1 MSLVYW
7 DTMLFVY
14 WFEDNRQY
22 AERVGVILSGMEARG
37 DQLLTSTFTLGELL
51 AGPIKLGAT
60 DLARRMRASI
70 QDIAQLLPFTT
81 ETAERYAEIR
91 AMHGVSPAD
100 AIHLAC
106 ASRAQC
112 DLFLTNDRLLVGK
125 TIPGI
130 QFIAGLDLNLY

>member
-14 WFEDNRQY
+14 WFEDNPQY
-22 AERVGVILSGMEARG
+22 AERVGIILSGMAARG
-37 DQLLTSTFTLGELL
+37 DRLLTSSFALGELL
-51 AGPIKLGAT
+51 AGPIKLGDT
-60 DLARRMRASI
+60 DVARRMRAGI
-70 QDIAQLLPFTT
+70 EGMAQIIPFTT

-91 AMHGVSPAD
+91 GRNNVSPAD

-106 ASRAQC
+106 ASHARC
-112 DLFLTNDRLLVGK
+112 DLFLTNDLRLVGK